1 MSWTRAAGAARYCRG
16 SLPSVARCL
25 LFKPRLYDPLVKPF
39 GCAGRVA
46 FVMFAC
52 AATGLLP
59 GLAESASGRHP
70 PVAAA
75 ARQLVRGGATS
86 AIAFVSSHGHN
97 SVATAGERHPRP
109 SQRFRIGSVTKT
121 FTAALVLQLVD
132 QKKLRLDDSL
142 ERYLPGI
149 VPEGAKITIHDL
161 LQHESGLANFTDY
174 GAWIEKANRSRSL
187 RPIDTLRFAA
197 SKPLLFEPGSRWSY
211 SNTNYIALGLIIE
224 KVTGHSYRSELTRRI
239 LRPLK
244 LAATELPTTRTLPDL
259 HDPGYN
265 PLLAWAAGAIV
276 SNANDLSRFFA
287 ALFSGHVVSKAALAH
302 MEQTVPA
309 NTIFGLWQ
317 GDGLGIF
324 SAHLRCGRF
333 WGHDGGILDYST
345 IVEVS
350 PGRHVAVISYRSAT
364 TEQPNM
370 AALLC
375 S

>member
-1 MSWTRAAGAARYCRG
+1 M
-16 SLPSVARCL
+16 
-25 LFKPRLYDPLVKPF
+25 
-39 GCAGRVA
+39 
-46 FVMFAC
+46 
-52 AATGLLP
+52 P

-75 ARQLVRGGATS
+75 VRQLVRGGATS
-86 AIAFVSSHGHN
+86 AIAFVSSHGQS

-142 ERYLPGI
+142 ERYLPGV
-149 VPEGAKITIHDL
+149 VPEGAKITIRDL

-174 GAWIEKANRSRSL
+174 GAWLEQANRSRSL
-187 RPIDTLRFAA
+187 GPIDTLRFAA

-244 LAATELPTTRTLPDL
+244 LGATELPTTRTLSDL

-287 ALFSGHVVSKAALAH
+287 ALLSGRVVSKAALAH

-317 GDGLGIF
+317 ADGLGIF

-345 IVEVS
+345 IVEAG

-364 TEQPNM
+364 AEQPNM